1 MGGAS
6 STAARTPVSSSYM
19 ETKAEVLVLVLG
31 RPYSGHFSYCSL
43 KILCYITGLRKHLQS
58 LEDNTSVSGEKN
70 ISCAS
75 KSLLY
80 EASTVSWI
88 NMVVGFKVQYTVNL
102 CVPYSGPNDKHGGV
116 FAVFNGL

>member
-6 STAARTPVSSSYM
+6 SAAARTPVSSSFM

-31 RPYSGHFSYCSL
+31 RPYSGNFSL
-43 KILCYITGLRKHLQS
+43 KILLHGLRKHLQS

-80 EASTVSWI
+80 EARTVRWI
-88 NMVVGFKVQYTVNL
+88 NKV
-102 CVPYSGPNDKHGGV
+102 S
-116 FAVFNGL
+116 ASS